1 MHRSR
6 CLPLLSAA
14 ALILFATVARPAH
27 AQGMGSAAAGPT
39 YGVLVGVNIANFH
52 GSDASGTD
60 SRTGFIGGVT
70 GTFRL
75 SHVFGI
81 QPELLFAQKG
91 AKISTDGGEGTI
103 KVNYLEVPVLAR
115 VEFTPESGSVRPFL
129 MAGPSLALKVGC
141 SIAASSQGVSASIGC
156 DDALDAGGI
165 GSIKS
170 VDVGA
175 AVGGGLDILMGT
187 WDLSLGVQYDHGL
200 TSPLDGSNAKNK
212 AISVL
217 AGVTF

>member
-1 MHRSR
+1 
-6 CLPLLSAA
+6 
-14 ALILFATVARPAH
+14 
-27 AQGMGSAAAGPT
+27 MGSAAAGPT

-52 GSDASGTD
+52 GSDVSGTD

-81 QPELLFAQKG
+81 QPELLFEQKG
-91 AKISTDGGEGTI
+91 AAADFVGVDETGNLVGVDGTF
-103 KVNYLEVPVLAR
+103 KLNYLEIPVLAR
-115 VEFTPESGSVRPFL
+115 VEFTPESGAVRPFL
-129 MAGPSLALKVGC
+129 LAGPSVAVRIGC
-141 SIAASSQGVSASIGC
+141 SLAGSAQGVSASVGC
-156 DDALDAGGI
+156 NDVLGDEAV
-165 GSIKS
+165 SS
-170 VDVGA
+170 VDFGA

-187 WDLSLGVQYDHGL
+187 WDLSLGVRYDHGL
-200 TSPLDGSNAKNK
+200 ESVLDGSNMKNK